1 MGQPLGQKLRSASK
15 SSFCWPLRARHIS
28 LETKPCASVRS
39 SALLEHAATVL
50 NDIRKKTRT
59 GDSELRTGPSAQT
72 QCNLRNLQAARHM
85 FNNVLPLLQC
95 KTTLQENSTKLS
107 LMAERQKSRQTAFS
121 SLARVEDLEDRNKRL
136 QAKKNTELLR
146 KNDVPQEH
154 GFIWTRSSRSGR

>member
-15 SSFCWPLRARHIS
+15 SSFCWPLRAPHIS
-28 LETKPCASVRS
+28 IETKPCASVRS
-39 SALLEHAATVL
+39 SALLEHATTVL
-50 NDIRKKTRT
+50 NDIRKKKART
-59 GDSELRTGPSAQT
+59 GGSELRTGPSAQT

-107 LMAERQKSRQTAFS
+107 LMTERQKSRQTAFS

-136 QAKKNTELLR
+136 QVKKEYEALAY
-146 KNDVPQEH
+146 K
-154 GFIWTRSSRSGR
+154 